1 MRIEYVLIFL
11 LFVAAFFGSRGV
23 KPDEKHIDPEE
34 AARRKRLAKDSED
47 LGHFQKHFVECYVG
61 ILAGAILYQSRASTD
76 GYCAWVNRH
85 LSESCIR
92 FIEEQLA
99 DQSEHGATSSSTA
112 EVVLRSEELRK
123 HEADFI
129 RFQQGVHANVEKVR
143 DHIFHMQKL
152 AEQLAEWKVD
162 KSFKLQEDASKLIK
176 RIEEETS
183 ERWKATDQMLVDA
196 DKDPVGKPDAIV
208 TPKVV
213 EFRNGLVEL
222 RSKIRTDLAA
232 RASMSS

>member
-1 MRIEYVLIFL
+1 
-11 LFVAAFFGSRGV
+11 
-23 KPDEKHIDPEE
+23 
-34 AARRKRLAKDSED
+34 
-47 LGHFQKHFVECYVG
+47 
-61 ILAGAILYQSRASTD
+61 
-76 GYCAWVNRH
+76 
-85 LSESCIR
+85 
-92 FIEEQLA
+92 
-99 DQSEHGATSSSTA
+99 
-112 EVVLRSEELRK
+112 
-123 HEADFI
+123 
-129 RFQQGVHANVEKVR
+129 
-143 DHIFHMQKL
+143 MQKL

-208 TPKVV
+208 TPKVT